1 VAGISRFI
9 ALRYLVAKKSLSI
22 ITIMSLIC
30 MVVVAVVAMAMVVV
44 LSAFN
49 GIEALIDERF
59 SYFDADISI
68 SPLSGKVISPADI
81 DLEALRNL
89 PEVASAGYVI
99 EEFVLAE
106 YERNQRIAV
115 MKGVEPVFL
124 AKAPIDSMIIDGD
137 ASLYLGT
144 LPAALIGIGVKY
156 DLNLRLFEQQF
167 NPLRLSAI
175 QRGKKLGSNPEQAF
189 NKLNIPVSGVFSI
202 NIDFDSDYIIVPIE
216 FAADLLKYNNE
227 YSAIELYLQPGV
239 KGEEVQE
246 KIAAMLGPNFEVR
259 TRLQKNELIYKT
271 NKSEKWATFVIMG
284 FIMLIA
290 TFNIIAALTLLINEK
305 RRDIRVLYSLGATTN
320 TIRRIFFT
328 AGALINAIGA
338 AAGLLLGFA
347 LVYLQKNIGL
357 IRLEGGLVEYY
368 PVEIQL
374 TDMVAIFALVVICGF
389 LSSVVPVQIFTRK
402 YGTPMAGAK
411 A

>member
-1 VAGISRFI
+1 
-9 ALRYLVAKKSLSI
+9 
-22 ITIMSLIC
+22 

-59 SYFDADISI
+59 SYFDADISV
-68 SPLSGKVISPADI
+68 SPLSGKVISPGDI

-106 YERNQRIAV
+106 YERNQRIV
-115 MKGVEPVFL
+115 IMKGVEPVFL
-124 AKAPIDSMIIDGD
+124 AEAPIDSMIIDGD
-137 ASLYLGT
+137 ATLNLGEQ
-144 LPAALIGIGVKY
+144 PAALIGIGVKY

-189 NKLNIPVSGVFSI
+189 NKLNIPVAGVFSI
-202 NIDFDSDYIIVPIE
+202 NIDFDSDYIIVPIKY
-216 FAADLLKYNNE
+216 AADLLKYNNE
-227 YSAIELYLQPGV
+227 YSAVELYLHPDA
-239 KGEEVQE
+239 KGEKVQE
-246 KIAAMLGPNFEVR
+246 KIAAMLGPDYEVR

-347 LVYLQKNIGL
+347 LVYLQKEVGL

-368 PVEIQL
+368 PVEIQP
-374 TDMVAIFALVVICGF
+374 TDLMAIFALVVVCGF
-389 LSSVVPVQIFTRK
+389 LSSVVPVQIFTRR
-402 YGTPMAGAK
+402 YGSSKDAAK